1 MAARKLFEFITLLA
15 TLLSTPKFYAPQ
27 TIPILKTFKTSL
39 PISIKMQIKFCIFLA
54 VLCDL
59 GFCRSA
65 PPFEKP
71 LNPSSILIFQNLG
84 INDCLN
90 EDLSIALTHDESSEM
105 PHHEPMVPMTRSP
118 LLSGGRLYLLISVVG
133 ILLGI
138 YVFYMVRLCVK
149 RLHKRTTPPIVV
161 SV

>member
-1 MAARKLFEFITLLA
+1 ML
-15 TLLSTPKFYAPQ
+15 
-27 TIPILKTFKTSL
+27 
-39 PISIKMQIKFCIFLA
+39 IKFCLFAMVFSGLLA
-54 VLCDL
+54 
-59 GFCRSA
+59 FCQSA
-65 PPFEKP
+65 PASKKP
-71 LNPSSILIFQNLG
+71 LNPGSILIFQNLG

-90 EDLSIALTHDESSEM
+90 EMQDSSIALTHDESSEM

-118 LLSGGRLYLLISVVG
+118 LLSGGRLYLLIIVVG